1 MKPVRSLL
9 SVAVTAALVA
19 TPLALTSGA
28 PAQAAAST
36 PASASP
42 HMHINCAYAS
52 GLCTEVHNSY
62 GVFGHYVG
70 HDEPSVLFNSN
81 TPGSGNHMR
90 YTLSI
95 AADQPRR
102 PAIRTR
108 PTSHTRSSSA
118 GPNGWAWPCA
128 RRSPTPSR

>member
-28 PAQAAAST
+28 AAQAAAST

-62 GVFGHYVG
+62 GVFDHYVG
-70 HDEPSVLFNSN
+70 HGQD
-81 TPGSGNHMR
+81 
-90 YTLSI
+90 
-95 AADQPRR
+95 PRCCS
-102 PAIRTR
+102 IRTR
-108 PTSHTRSSSA
+108 RDPATT
-118 GPNGWAWPCA
+118 CA
-128 RRSPTPSR
+128 IP